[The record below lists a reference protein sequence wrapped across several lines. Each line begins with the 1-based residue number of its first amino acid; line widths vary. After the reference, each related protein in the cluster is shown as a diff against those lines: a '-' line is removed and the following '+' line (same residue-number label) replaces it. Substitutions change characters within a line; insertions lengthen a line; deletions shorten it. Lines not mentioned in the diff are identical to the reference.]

1 MGSCPYCKI
10 KINEIEIR
18 EVVVSKHYAIN
29 IADTSGMQD
38 ACHMNFTIDLAHR
51 GVFVAQW
58 LDHRSVESE
67 GSIPDGDSKFF
78 FAPRS

>member
-1 MGSCPYCKI
+1 
-10 KINEIEIR
+10 
-18 EVVVSKHYAIN
+18 
-29 IADTSGMQD
+29 MQN
-38 ACHMNFTIDLAHR
+38 ACHMNFVKDIAHR

-78 FAPRS
+78 FAPRSWRDEKNIFL